1 MHRRFDWQYI
11 YIYKKTRWFRTPFP
25 TWQDQFSQK
34 ESGDSISKVQ
44 TFQKT
49 QPPQFPQR
57 RIGHPPRNPP
67 IFPRQTEGNM
77 SQGLQGRTG
86 SRQTWEVSS
95 PPTFVFY
102 PLFGLFSS
110 CSLNR
115 SFYSHFPLPCHLWQ
129 AQVLAREKKL
139 FGEIVCETRVR
150 ELSTAVPSLL
160 GWPGHY

>member
-77 SQGLQGRTG
+77 SQGLQGVHLPLFFTIFRPLLLLFKTG
-86 SRQTWEVSS
+86 VFTPLGWEVVGAE
-95 PPTFVFY
+95 PKLNGKRW
-102 PLFGLFSS
+102 LFTNS
-110 CSLNR
+110 
-115 SFYSHFPLPCHLWQ
+115 
-129 AQVLAREKKL
+129 
-139 FGEIVCETRVR
+139 
-150 ELSTAVPSLL
+150 SLL
-160 GWPGHY
+160 PGSFIQDSLVQDPFSDTARPI

>member
-1 MHRRFDWQYI
+1 MFHCFLLTCATFSNEHGGEIAVGKYCAGVSTGNI

-77 SQGLQGRTG
+77 SQGLQG
-86 SRQTWEVSS
+86 VHL
-95 PPTFVFY
+95 
-102 PLFGLFSS
+102 PLFFTIFSAFA
-110 CSLNR
+110 LALKNR
-115 SFYSHFPLPCHLWQ
+115 SFYS
-129 AQVLAREKKL
+129 
-139 FGEIVCETRVR
+139 
-150 ELSTAVPSLL
+150 
-160 GWPGHY
+160 PGMGGCGS